1 MNETNKSTSLFYEQV
16 IPLVLTIVIFLVLG
30 LVLNFFIHFLN
41 RFTGV
46 DIALHIRVTDILV
59 GLTIYLKTSVDF
71 AIYIGNLMKQ
81 FPGWKSRI
89 AIEIGTAVGNAL
101 GTFIVL
107 GIWNFFREVD
117 IILGLMIFIASLVL
131 LRLAEDGFEHAF
143 GTSRIKGFLYEISQL
158 TYIGIRAINTL
169 TAPLISRVIPNISL
183 NNNSIE
189 KTTKALFA
197 FSFSVPFILGL
208 DDFAGYVPLFNV
220 VNVFGF
226 ALGVFAGHMILNAL
240 LFMSP
245 VKTIKMVSNPY
256 ISLIGGYVFIILAL
270 IGFKEIIH
278 LLF

>member
-189 KTTKALFA
+189 KQQRHF
-197 FSFSVPFILGL
+197 
-208 DDFAGYVPLFNV
+208 
-220 VNVFGF
+220 
-226 ALGVFAGHMILNAL
+226 L
-240 LFMSP
+240 LSP
-245 VKTIKMVSNPY
+245 SA
-256 ISLIGGYVFIILAL
+256 SLLYSD
-270 IGFKEIIH
+270 
-278 LLF
+278 